1 LLLTWQYSQYANEAP
16 NVGDVTPTA
25 SSQTPPK
32 AGQDDSIVT
41 PQPAG
46 EQRVIGREERIEYR
60 DQDGNLLDESQVSA
74 LESDSKVS
82 FKTKYETRT
91 RLVDAQGNEIPGGDG
106 VAPNHPD
113 VEGQNPDTKGVK
125 EDPNSQPANAAAD
138 AGSVNKEENGKAM
151 PASDANEATK

>member
-1 LLLTWQYSQYANEAP
+1 
-16 NVGDVTPTA
+16 
-25 SSQTPPK
+25 
-32 AGQDDSIVT
+32 VT

-60 DQDGNLLDESQVSA
+60 DQNGNLLDESQVSA
-74 LESDSKVS
+74 LESEGRVS

-91 RLVDAQGNEIPGGDG
+91 RLVDANGNEIPGSDG

-113 VEGQNPDTKGVK
+113 IEGQNPDTKGVK
-125 EDPNSQPANAAAD
+125 EDPNSQPADAAVS
-138 AGSVNKEENGKAM
+138 AGSINKEDHGKAM